1 VSSEI
6 NSERRSNSNQVK
18 QSVVLPLI
26 LGTAALL
33 ALLTNP
39 NLPTGNIAA
48 GFDRDLLDKFHEMG
62 RMTAP
67 REGIVVMGLDDASLT
82 LSAAWPED
90 IAASPTL
97 QAMKQVYPWPRRVW
111 AQLIDRL
118 CDAGAKAVFLD
129 LAFIHESDPEDDRLL
144 GEAFRRHPGKVVLGG
159 KFDISVVGQEEL
171 SELVLPNPSIVGTAT
186 FDDGGIGLLNF
197 WMDEDHVLRTANFL
211 RTRAEAAGGILD
223 PTEKPLPSVARLLAS
238 IADPACLKGVQPAE
252 RLRFCNPAAY
262 NPRSL
267 HEVFVPGLW
276 EANYGNGKF
285 FKDKIVLVG
294 AAAQQLQD
302 YQKTPVG
309 TIFGVQLHA
318 QALTALLN
326 HSFVYSTKPQTLWI
340 VFFLAVLL
348 AWLVVTLVRQPVLS
362 LLAMIIL
369 AGAAYIVS
377 VLLFNYH
384 GIEFSPLRFIVPFV
398 ACGLAA
404 EIGDFLVQLAEKRKL
419 HRALI
424 RYTSAEF
431 VNEMLKDREGIYTTL
446 GGVERV
452 VTVLFSD
459 VRGFTSMS
467 ENMTPHEVVSQLNE
481 YLTRMVEHVPK
492 NRGVVDKFI
501 GDAVMA
507 LWGSMRARSNVDDLK
522 RDAFNAVTSALAM
535 LKALDELNAG
545 WKLRGIAELRIG
557 IGIHQGSVIAGNI
570 GAASPMEKMDITV
583 IGDSVNLASRLEGVT
598 KEYGVDLI
606 ISDAVQQQVKEDF
619 LCRSA
624 DLVKVKG
631 KAKPVEVFAVVGPH
645 PSEPLGGLA
654 AYEQGVSLYRQ
665 GNFTGARDAF
675 VQATNEGLKD
685 ELTSIYIKRC
695 ETLIQN
701 PPEDWDGVYVM
712 TKK

>member
-1 VSSEI
+1 MAS
-6 NSERRSNSNQVK
+6 
-18 QSVVLPLI
+18 
-26 LGTAALL
+26 LL
-33 ALLTNP
+33 ALLIQWG
-39 NLPTGNIAA
+39 PTGNIA
-48 GFDRDLLDKFHEMG
+48 GSIDRDLLDKFHAMG

-67 REGIVVMGLDDASLT
+67 REDIVVLGLDDASLT
-82 LSAAWPED
+82 LAAAWPED
-90 IAASPTL
+90 IEASPTL
-97 QAMKQVYPWPRRVW
+97 QAMKQGYPWPRRVW
-111 AQLIDRL
+111 AQLLDRL
-118 CDAGAKAVFLD
+118 CNAGAKVVFLD
-129 LAFIHESDPEDDRLL
+129 LAFINAADPDDDRLL
-144 GEAFRRHPGKVVLGG
+144 GEAFRRHPGQVVLGA

-171 SELVLPNPSIVGTAT
+171 SELVLPNESIIGTAS
-186 FDDGGIGLLNF
+186 FAEGGLGLLNF
-197 WMDEDHVLRTANFL
+197 WVDEDHVMRTANFQ
-211 RTRAEAAGGILD
+211 RTRAEASGGLID
-223 PTEKPLPSVARLLAS
+223 PTEKPLPSVARTLAT
-238 IADPACLKGVQPAE
+238 IAAPDCLKGVGAAE

-262 NPRSL
+262 NPRSM
-267 HEVFVPGLW
+267 HEVFVPELW
-276 EANYGNGKF
+276 KANYSNGDF
-285 FKDKIVLVG
+285 FKNKIVLVG
-294 AAAQQLQD
+294 AVSQQLQD

-318 QALTALLN
+318 HALTALMN
-326 HSFVYSTKPQTLWI
+326 HAFVSQPGTGWLWLA
-340 VFFLAVLL
+340 FTLAVLI
-348 AWLVVTLVRQPVLS
+348 AWLLVTYVRQPLFSLLTMIVLS
-362 LLAMIIL
+362 S
-369 AGAAYIVS
+369 AAFAIS
-377 VLLFNYH
+377 ILLFNFH
-384 GIEFSPLRFIVPFV
+384 SIEFSPLHFIVPLISCGV
-398 ACGLAA
+398 AALV
-404 EIGDFLVQLAEKRKL
+404 GDFLVQLAEKRKL
-419 HRALI
+419 HRALM
-424 RYTSAEF
+424 RYTSPEF
-431 VNEMLKDREGIYTTL
+431 VNEMLKDRAGIYTTL

-467 ENMTPHEVVSQLNE
+467 ENMTPFEVVSQLNE

-507 LWGSMRARSNVDDLK
+507 LWGSMRAKSDEADLK

-606 ISDAVQQQVKEDF
+606 ISDAVYQQVKEDF

-631 KAKPVEVFAVVGPH
+631 KAKPAEVFAVIGPH

-654 AYEQGVSLYRQ
+654 AYEQGVRLYRE
-665 GNFTGARDAF
+665 GNFTAAREAF
-675 VQATNEGLKD
+675 TQAASERLKD
-685 ELTSIYIKRC
+685 ELTRVYIERC
-695 ETLIQN
+695 EALIQN
-701 PPEDWDGVYVM
+701 PPEHWDGVYVM